1 MRIVSDGAVCASVN
15 DACRISPTRAAQEK
29 ALPFDPLIPNE
40 QTIAA
45 MREAR
50 EGGLDSF
57 DSIGKLIDDLNAAAY
72 F

>member
-1 MRIVSDGAVCASVN
+1 MRASGT
-15 DACRISPTRAAQEK
+15 CRLAAQEK

-57 DSIGKLIDDLNAAAY
+57 DSIDKLIDDLNAAAY